1 MTIRRSIGTQ
11 AKLWAIATIAVATLC
26 IGGVLQVLKDRAST
40 IEAAEQTT
48 RQLAQTLATSAAGLV
63 RTAELVADHV
73 GTITLSQLDEAGNP
87 TRDALASWSEILK
100 QRPFMH
106 AIAFVRTDGVIPYT
120 VVRWDDGSTR
130 VFNRNLDI
138 TEWPAFKLHLNGEA
152 GGLHIGFPRPSSF
165 IDRWLVPFTR
175 PIRNAEGKL
184 LGIVYVDIELDTFLN
199 LFSGVLPEGNN
210 SGVLFHTDGRL
221 LLAYPFSEEV
231 IGRSFA
237 DLSLFTEHLPS
248 ASTGTYQA
256 QARTSR
262 DFRFLSYRIVENQ
275 PLMLTVDVS
284 ISEVL
289 GPWRQRAQIYGTA
302 TVGAVAVILS
312 LTFWL
317 SIQFRVDEKTRKTLM
332 LREKSLEE
340 SQRLAGIG
348 HFEHDIRTNV
358 ITWAGNM
365 YRIHGVSPEIYK
377 PDRDSFMGLVV
388 SDGVSRVQEQI
399 HLKEVPPER
408 GRLES
413 RIMRPDGETRDMI
426 YDWQV
431 IRDQD
436 GSPIRLFGVAQDITD
451 LKASENAVRENEARL
466 RDITECISDFIW
478 EGDENGVVTHFD
490 SGSNDVRVSVVLGKT
505 KDERVDHDT
514 GGGDW
519 ADVVQAMAHH
529 QPYRNLNIPFHNDEG
544 ETRWIRISG
553 NPRFTQDGKF
563 IGYRGAGSDI
573 TEQRQQRI
581 SLIERDKSD
590 ALIRLAGG
598 MAHEINNLLQPVVV
612 YSSMGETEKGKPNQN
627 RDYFQKI
634 YTATQQALNIVKD
647 VLTFTRED
655 QTLPVP
661 VPLAAT
667 LKESADLIRPS
678 LPETVT
684 IDGPNFTGDINVGAH
699 SSGLQRVLVN
709 LLRNAVDATGP
720 NGHILID
727 VGTIVLYPSDAERR
741 VILPGRYGFF
751 SVTDDGSGIANVD
764 LDKMFDPF
772 YTTKPM
778 GHGTGLGL
786 SVVAGLVREWGG
798 AVDVESRPG
807 RTVFTVYLP
816 LLEAAQQAAE

>member
-1 MTIRRSIGTQ
+1 M
-11 AKLWAIATIAVATLC
+11 
-26 IGGVLQVLKDRAST
+26 
-40 IEAAEQTT
+40 
-48 RQLAQTLATSAAGLV
+48 
-63 RTAELVADHV
+63 
-73 GTITLSQLDEAGNP
+73 
-87 TRDALASWSEILK
+87 
-100 QRPFMH
+100 
-106 AIAFVRTDGVIPYT
+106 
-120 VVRWDDGSTR
+120 
-130 VFNRNLDI
+130 
-138 TEWPAFKLHLNGEA
+138 
-152 GGLHIGFPRPSSF
+152 
-165 IDRWLVPFTR
+165 
-175 PIRNAEGKL
+175 
-184 LGIVYVDIELDTFLN
+184 
-199 LFSGVLPEGNN
+199 
-210 SGVLFHTDGRL
+210 
-221 LLAYPFSEEV
+221 
-231 IGRSFA
+231 
-237 DLSLFTEHLPS
+237 
-248 ASTGTYQA
+248 
-256 QARTSR
+256 
-262 DFRFLSYRIVENQ
+262 
-275 PLMLTVDVS
+275 
-284 ISEVL
+284 
-289 GPWRQRAQIYGTA
+289 
-302 TVGAVAVILS
+302 
-312 LTFWL
+312 
-317 SIQFRVDEKTRKTLM
+317 
-332 LREKSLEE
+332 
-340 SQRLAGIG
+340 
-348 HFEHDIRTNV
+348 
-358 ITWAGNM
+358 
-365 YRIHGVSPEIYK
+365 
-377 PDRDSFMGLVV
+377 
-388 SDGVSRVQEQI
+388 
-399 HLKEVPPER
+399 
-408 GRLES
+408 
-413 RIMRPDGETRDMI
+413 
-426 YDWQV
+426 
-431 IRDQD
+431 
-436 GSPIRLFGVAQDITD
+436 
-451 LKASENAVRENEARL
+451 
-466 RDITECISDFIW
+466 
-478 EGDENGVVTHFD
+478 VTHFD